1 MESKVLRKELEERV
15 QKSKSIN
22 LFVGLVIAATI
33 RDGFVV
39 LAKAFRQSTPEPDD
53 YLGVR
58 TWETSNT

>member
-1 MESKVLRKELEERV
+1 MESKALRRELEERV

-39 LAKAFRQSTPEPDD
+39 LAQAFRRSTPDPED
-53 YLGVR
+53 Y
-58 TWETSNT
+58 